1 MLQLRDRQVTRAAPT
16 LLEQLGEAL
25 AAEGVVSCQ
34 WKGHWKR
41 TRWQSGAGDVDLLV
55 DPAWVERL
63 EGALDRLGFKPA
75 VPPPEAY
82 IPGTASWFG
91 YDVGQHTLVHIH
103 VHVRLILGGYWT
115 TVYQLPIERAVL
127 ESAVPRSPFAVPA
140 PELEFLIFVLRMVQR
155 YGVPDLVAPWPPSW
169 LGEAQTEFAY
179 LLAQVDRRRLE
190 ARLAE
195 LLPTVDTAFFDACA
209 RSLRPGASPWPRVW
223 LRLSLHR
230 RLRPYAYRPPF
241 ALLARRV
248 GRRLGLLPRARGLR
262 LAHGG
267 TVVALLG
274 GDGAGKSTCVAE
286 LSRWLGPQ
294 FDVTTAHLGRPPRS
308 LTTLVIGGLLK
319 VRRALGRAL
328 NGGADERGTGGP
340 GLLELLRLVCTA
352 RDRYRLFTTARRFAA
367 AGGIALCERYPTPQ
381 NRLLVGPE
389 IPRLLG
395 HGRDTPLARRLLRA
409 EQWYYRQIT
418 VPDAVVVLMV
428 EPELAVQ
435 RKTDEPADYVRARSR
450 IIWETDWSGTGAH
463 LVDAGRPLPA
473 VLADLKALIWA
484 EV

>member
-1 MLQLRDRQVTRAAPT
+1 MLQLGDRQTTKAAPT
-16 LLEQLGEAL
+16 LLDRLGTAL
-25 AAEGVVSCQ
+25 DTEGVVSCQ

-63 EGALDRLGFKPA
+63 EGVLDRLGFKPA
-75 VPPPEAY
+75 VPPPEAQV
-82 IPGTASWFG
+82 PGTASWFG
-91 YDVGQHTLVHIH
+91 YDVGQQTLVHVH

-115 TVYQLPIERAVL
+115 TAYRLPIERAVL
-127 ESAVPRSPFAVPA
+127 DSVLPRSPFAVPA

-155 YGVPDLVAPWPPSW
+155 YGVSDLVTPGRPKW
-169 LGEAQTEFAY
+169 LAEARTEFAY
-179 LLAQVDRRRLE
+179 LLAQVDRRRLV

-209 RSLRPGASPWPRVW
+209 RSVRSGASPWQRVW
-223 LRLSLHR
+223 LRLGLHR
-230 RLRPYAYRPPF
+230 RLGPYAYRPPF
-241 ALLARRV
+241 ALLLRRV
-248 GRRLGLLPRARGLR
+248 GRRLRLFPRAGGLR

-267 TVVALLG
+267 SVVALLG

-286 LSRWLGPQ
+286 LDRWLGPP
-294 FDVTTAHLGRPPRS
+294 FCVMTAHLGRPRRT

-319 VRRALGRAL
+319 ACRALGRAL
-328 NGGADERGTGGP
+328 SGDDDEGGDGGP
-340 GLLELLRLVCTA
+340 GVLELLRLVCTA
-352 RDRYRLFTTARRFAA
+352 RDRYRLFTSARRFAA
-367 AGGIALCERYPTPQ
+367 AGGIALCERYPVPQ

-418 VPDAVVVLMV
+418 PPDAVIVLMV
-428 EPELAVQ
+428 EPELAVR

-463 LVDAGRPLPA
+463 LMDAGRALPA
-473 VLADLKALIWA
+473 VLADLKAVVWA